1 MASPKVLVVYNK
13 PVLPPDHPDY
23 ASEFEIV
30 ETSESIEGYVRA
42 AGYDTRRFGY
52 DRDPQA
58 LLDELAARP
67 VDVVFNLFEGVADQT
82 ETEIAHASL
91 LEWLGVPFTGAP
103 ASALATGRD
112 KIRTKLMLRGAGLPT
127 AEFEVIEA
135 PPAPAWPH
143 PWPAIVKPAYQDGSV
158 GIDQG
163 AVVES
168 QAALAD
174 RVQWV
179 FDRFGGPVLVERFLY
194 GREFHVNMYEPPG
207 TTEIRIIP
215 PAEICFRPEP
225 GESLWPIYSY
235 AAKWDE
241 ESPEYKAAPIETGL
255 ELPEPLKTRVAEV
268 CTGAY
273 RMVGLRDYGRVDVRV
288 TADGTPHVI
297 EVNPNP
303 YLDSIV
309 IVDGLKVMD
318 QTYGDFI
325 GGLVASALGRK
336 RV

>member
-1 MASPKVLVVYNK
+1 M
-13 PVLPPDHPDY
+13 
-23 ASEFEIV
+23 
-30 ETSESIEGYVRA
+30 
-42 AGYDTRRFGY
+42 
-52 DRDPQA
+52 
-58 LLDELAARP
+58 
-67 VDVVFNLFEGVADQT
+67 FNLFEGSPT
-82 ETEIAHASL
+82 RPRRRSPTPSL
-91 LEWLGVPFTGAP
+91 LEWLGVRLLGPGA
-103 ASALATGRD
+103 ALATDGTRSD
-112 KIRTKLMLRGAGLPT
+112 QAHARGAGLPT

-207 TTEIRIIP
+207 TAEIRIIP
-215 PAEICFRPEP
+215 PAEICFRPQR
-225 GESLWPIYSY
+225 GEAFWPIYTY

-255 ELPEPLKTRVAEV
+255 DLPEPLKSRVAEA
-268 CTGAY
+268 CTAAY
-273 RMVGLRDYGRVDVRV
+273 RLVGLRDYGRVDVRV
-288 TADGTPHVI
+288 TADGTPNVI

-309 IVDGLKVMD
+309 IVDGLKVMG

-336 RV
+336 RG